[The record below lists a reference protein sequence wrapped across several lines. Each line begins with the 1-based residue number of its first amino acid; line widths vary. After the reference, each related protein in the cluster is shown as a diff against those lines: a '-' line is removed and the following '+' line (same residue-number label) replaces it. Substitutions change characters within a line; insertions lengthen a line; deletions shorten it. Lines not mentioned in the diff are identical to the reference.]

1 METFAYDAAGRVT
14 SQIRRDGQVIA
25 FVYDALGEVVKRDL
39 PGTANDVTLS
49 YDALGRVTAVSR
61 NGAAI
66 SFSYDKASRLVQT
79 VQAGLSVSYQYDAAG
94 RRTRMT
100 WPDGFY
106 VTFGYD
112 ALGRVSEM
120 RENGSALIASFA
132 YDDQGRRTR
141 ISRGN
146 GTTTSYAYDA
156 LGRLT
161 RLTHDLAGTAADYDA
176 EFTYDPLGRIVAR
189 TQANGLYHWPVATA
203 SGTAS
208 VNGLDQLASSGG
220 TSLTY
225 DGRGNLAGRGAWGY
239 AHDVENNL
247 TQVTGPVNLT
257 LRYDALGRLERL
269 IESGQDTRFLW
280 DGAQVIGELDAASGA
295 VKRRYVPGPGTNE
308 VVAWYEG
315 AGVGERRF
323 IHQDERGSVVAVT
336 NGAGAAIAT
345 FRYGPWG
352 ESSDTAPGSGAGT
365 GFTRFGYTGAIRLP
379 GTDLLHMRARVYATA
394 LARFLEPDPIGFAS
408 GQLNLYAYVG
418 GDPING
424 VDPSGLLMVCT
435 SVSDKFGTERRCRNI
450 LTRRELALQLF
461 LETQR
466 ETQEFL
472 GVLGEALRAVLLGAL
487 PGLLA
492 MDPLKNAKVCA
503 SPSGGGVPRQDAESL
518 DKLTRV
524 ILGEAA
530 QLYKNPTIFKAIGS
544 VVINRVRSEF
554 FPNNVVDVVFQEG
567 QFKAASPQVVQ
578 GKFGTGNAPFRNPEA
593 EPGFLLARTIA
604 EGLLSGEIGDV
615 TGGALFFTA
624 DDTPPERLSSQPLGV
639 VAVIGPFTFFCVVKK

>member
-1 METFAYDAAGRVT
+1 MA
-14 SQIRRDGQVIA
+14 
-25 FVYDALGEVVKRDL
+25 
-39 PGTANDVTLS
+39 
-49 YDALGRVTAVSR
+49 
-61 NGAAI
+61 
-66 SFSYDKASRLVQT
+66 ASRLVQT

-132 YDDQGRRTR
+132 YDDQGRRTQL
-141 ISRGN
+141 SRGN

-189 TQANGLYHWPVATA
+189 TQANGLYHWPVTTA

-220 TSLTY
+220 TALSY

-239 AHDVENNL
+239 AHDVENQL

-269 IESGQDTRFLW
+269 IESGQDTRFLY
-280 DGAQVIGELDAASGA
+280 DGAQVIAELDAASGA

-323 IHQDERGSVVAVT
+323 IHQDERGSVVAVA

-365 GFTRFGYTGAIRLP
+365 GFSRFGYTGAIRLP
-379 GTDLLHMRARVYATA
+379 GTDLLHMRARVHATA
-394 LARFLEPDPIGFAS
+394 LARFLEPDPVGFAS

-418 GDPING
+418 GDPINAI
-424 VDPSGLLMVCT
+424 DPSGLASEDCS
-435 SVSDKFGTERRCRNI
+435 SVKSQGCQVPKSGDPFEAARSRCGGCEEIESTPRWP
-450 LTRRELALQLF
+450 F
-461 LETQR
+461 LSLDAFYDFLVSTIPFAGP
-466 ETQEFL
+466 QE
-472 GVLGEALRAVLLGAL
+472 GA
-487 PGLLA
+487 G
-492 MDPLKNAKVCA
+492 
-503 SPSGGGVPRQDAESL
+503 SGGGTLPGEGEGKRDGRDASKEKERRRLCAVAEVEGSFGFQAGL
-518 DKLTRV
+518 NASVGMRNGV
-524 ILGEAA
+524 GIGFSALGDAA
-530 QLYKNPTIFKAIGS
+530 TFRLGGRITGTGRSFIGS
-544 VVINRVRSEF
+544 TEF
-554 FPNNVVDVVFQEG
+554 VLTQGVSGSLSIGAPRANAGISVGGSISRAVSIGGFTGRP
-567 QFKAASPQVVQ
+567 AALALAEKPFMVSGPDPFVGFEV
-578 GKFGTGNAPFRNPEA
+578 GGSLIFGFNIRF
-593 EPGFLLARTIA
+593 
-604 EGLLSGEIGDV
+604 GLSDCSGA
-615 TGGALFFTA
+615 GG
-624 DDTPPERLSSQPLGV
+624 
-639 VAVIGPFTFFCVVKK
+639 